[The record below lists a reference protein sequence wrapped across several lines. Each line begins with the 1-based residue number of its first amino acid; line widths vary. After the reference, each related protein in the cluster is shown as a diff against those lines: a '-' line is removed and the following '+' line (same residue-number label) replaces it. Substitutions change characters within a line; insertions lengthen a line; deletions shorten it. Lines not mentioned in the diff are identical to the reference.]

1 MPSWAPSLMPSP
13 RADWPPDSGLCVA
26 ILMVPLDWAS
36 AGPAPGST
44 RAAMARALSRWR
56 NRRVFIRCPPPRG
69 TSGLTG
75 GAIIAGLR
83 GRSTV
88 GAGRGPGAR
97 RRHGVELASR
107 LGIGRRDDQRLLQEG
122 HGLDGAAG
130 LALGLGDLEER
141 RGIIVGEIREVWVL
155 GPGAAE
161 IRKRLGEAAGLCI
174 QRSHVGE
181 RAREVGIELEG
192 QAQHFLRLHVLAL
205 AMEGGGDV
213 VGHGR
218 AFGPEPER
226 PPVGLLRLG
235 MPLLGRQRR
244 PEIVPAPRALAIDGH
259 GPAPQRLGV
268 LPRSEE

>member
-1 MPSWAPSLMPSP
+1 MPSWAPSMLPSP

-36 AGPAPGST
+36 ARRAPGST

-88 GAGRGPGAR
+88 RADGGPGAR
-97 RRHGVELASR
+97 RRHGVELASCF
-107 LGIGRRDDQRLLQEG
+107 GIGGRDEQRLLQEG
-122 HGLDGAAG
+122 HGRDGAAG
-130 LALGLGDLEER
+130 LTLGLRDLEQR
-141 RGIIVGEIREVWVL
+141 RGVVAGEIREVRVL
-155 GPGAAE
+155 GPGATE
-161 IRKRLGEAAGLCI
+161 IRERFGEATGLSI

-181 RAREVGIELEG
+181 RPRKVGVELEG
-192 QAQHFLRLHVLAL
+192 QAQHLLRLDVLAL

-218 AFGPEPER
+218 AFGPK
-226 PPVGLLRLG
+226 L
-235 MPLLGRQRR
+235 
-244 PEIVPAPRALAIDGH
+244 
-259 GPAPQRLGV
+259 
-268 LPRSEE
+268 